1 MPFTVVAGQ
10 RVYYVAQRPVPAPR
24 PPVIFVHGAAGSHRH
39 WLYQVR
45 DLPESN
51 THAPD
56 LPGHGK
62 SEGPARDSIGDYSEW
77 LVAFCD
83 ALELPKAVI
92 VGHSM
97 GGGIA
102 LDFALRF
109 PERVAGL
116 ALVATGAR
124 LRVAPALMNLIREDA
139 AQAAQ
144 LITDWAF
151 GPEAPPEMVRLSR
164 QQMSAISPQVLY
176 DDFSA
181 SDRFDLMER
190 IQEIDTAA
198 VIICGTHDQLTPLK
212 YSIFLR
218 DHLSGAELHIVEG
231 AGHMV
236 MIEKPQ
242 AVLHALRAL
251 VGTL

>member
-1 MPFTVVAGQ
+1 
-10 RVYYVAQRPVPAPR
+10 
-24 PPVIFVHGAAGSHRH
+24 
-39 WLYQVR
+39 LYQVR

-62 SEGPARDSIGDYSEW
+62 SEGPARDSIGGYSEW
-77 LVAFCD
+77 LVALCD

-109 PERVAGL
+109 RERVAGL

-124 LRVAPALMNLIREDA
+124 LRVVPALLNLIREDA
-139 AQAAQ
+139 AQASQ
-144 LITDWAF
+144 LIADWAF
-151 GPEAPPEMVRLSR
+151 GPEAPPELVRLGR
-164 QQMSAISPQVLY
+164 QQMSAVPPQVLY

-181 SDRFDLMER
+181 SDRFDLMDR
-190 IQEIDTAA
+190 IQEISAAA
-198 VIICGTHDQLTPLK
+198 VIICGTHDQLTPPK

-218 DHLSGAELHIVEG
+218 DHLSRANLHIVEG

-236 MIEKPQ
+236 MVEKPQ
-242 AVLHALRAL
+242 SVLHALRAFL
-251 VGTL
+251 QTL

>member
-1 MPFTVVAGQ
+1 
-10 RVYYVAQRPVPAPR
+10 
-24 PPVIFVHGAAGSHRH
+24 
-39 WLYQVR
+39 
-45 DLPESN
+45 
-51 THAPD
+51 
-56 LPGHGK
+56 
-62 SEGPARDSIGDYSEW
+62 
-77 LVAFCD
+77 
-83 ALELPKAVI
+83 
-92 VGHSM
+92 M

-139 AQAAQ
+139 AHAAQ

-151 GPEAPPEMVRLSR
+151 GPEAPQEMVRLSH
-164 QQMSAISPQVLY
+164 QQMSAISPQVLH
-176 DDFSA
+176 DDFLA

-190 IQEIDTAA
+190 IQEIDASA
-198 VIICGTHDQLTPLK
+198 VIICGMHDQLTPPK

-236 MIEKPQ
+236 MVEKPQ
-242 AVLHALRAL
+242 SVLHALRAFL
-251 VGTL
+251 QTL

>member
-1 MPFTVVAGQ
+1 
-10 RVYYVAQRPVPAPR
+10 
-24 PPVIFVHGAAGSHRH
+24 
-39 WLYQVR
+39 LYQIR
-45 DLPESN
+45 GLPESN

-62 SEGPARDSIGDYSEW
+62 SAGPARDSIGDYSEW

-92 VGHSM
+92 IGHSM

-124 LRVAPALMNLIREDA
+124 LRVAPALLNLIREDA
-139 AQAAQ
+139 AQAAH
-144 LITDWAF
+144 LISDWAF
-151 GPEAPPEMVRLSR
+151 GPEAPPEMVRLGR
-164 QQMSAISPQVLY
+164 RQMSAVSPQVFY

-181 SDRFDLMER
+181 SDRFDLMDQ
-190 IQEIDTAA
+190 IQEIGAAA
-198 VIICGTHDQLTPLK
+198 VIICGTHDKLTPPK

-218 DHLSGAELHIVEG
+218 NHVPNAELHIVEG

-242 AVLHALRAL
+242 AVLRALRAFL
-251 VGTL
+251 AAL